1 MLIPWPTLVLGF
13 LTSLS
18 LIVAIGAQNAFVL
31 RQGIR
36 REHIGVIILICALSD
51 ALLIAAGVAGLGAL
65 ITQLGW
71 LLLIIQLGGGV
82 FVIAYGVRAV
92 IRATKT
98 ETLSVDNSTNT
109 ITLGAAVLT
118 ILSFTYLNPH
128 VYLDT
133 VLLLGSIASTHGAE
147 RWWFGI
153 GAMLGSVAWF
163 CALGFGARW
172 LAPLF
177 RKPLSWRILDGAVAL
192 VMFYLGASLL
202 YGFITELPTY
212 WHP

>member
-71 LLLIIQLGGGV
+71 LLLIIQLGGGA

-118 ILSFTYLNPH
+118 ILTFTYLNPH